1 MWLGQLYRGQLGATW
16 ADLLTQIWGYVVWQT
31 DYQYESRIY
40 KRPAK
45 QQQIFIPPNSLNTW
59 IIKLKINVVFLQ

>member
-1 MWLGQLYRGQLGATW
+1 MWF
-16 ADLLTQIWGYVVWQT
+16 DKT
-31 DYQYESRIY
+31 DYQYESSIY
-40 KRPAK
+40 TRPDK